1 MPEMRVARRS
11 QGTLISGNTAG
22 LAALGASILAFIGW
36 MTLKLRRARKD
47 GINAQ
52 KVDHY
57 EQSLKDLAAVRRAGD
72 ARPVGGVQS
81 DPHNRDTWK

>member
-1 MPEMRVARRS
+1 MIAS
-11 QGTLISGNTAG
+11 ILALISGNTAG
-22 LAALGASILAFIGW
+22 LAAMGADIVTFIGW

-52 KVDHY
+52 KVDNY

-72 ARPVGGVQS
+72 ARPVGGVS
-81 DPHNRDTWK
+81 DDPNNRDTWK